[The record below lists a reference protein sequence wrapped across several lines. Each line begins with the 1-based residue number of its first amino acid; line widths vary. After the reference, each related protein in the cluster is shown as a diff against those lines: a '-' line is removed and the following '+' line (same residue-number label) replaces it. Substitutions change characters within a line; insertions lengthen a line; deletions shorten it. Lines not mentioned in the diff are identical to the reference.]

1 MARMKELEGRVI
13 VIAIEGYGVL
23 IVVV

>member
-23 IVVV
+23 IVV